1 MSTTVF
7 PVDGAANAAELF
19 ALLAGHA
26 NATDFVDEGLTVSVD
41 TDANTATLSSGTC
54 YIRLPSD
61 TVVGTDKQVRNLG
74 YAVQLDQQTV
84 SIPTGGTVTLAVVP
98 DYTSPNIAAIEHYA
112 TQSDVPA
119 GALSIATVDCDA
131 GTVSEYNRAPDIEA
145 ESLSVLG
152 GITVSETATFEEDL
166 IVEGELQSGDGTTL
180 LGPDANIPVSALK
193 QSDITIQTSGDI
205 TGGGSV
211 ALGDSIT
218 LGTDVPVTS
227 VHGRTGAVLAAAGDY
242 THGQIADVSV
252 DDHHAYPVPNGGL
265 VNASVTVTAGGDLT
279 GGGSVALGDAV
290 TLSADVH
297 ERYTDT
303 EAVSAVDSVLSAA
316 ASSVSDLDTQVQT
329 NVSNIGALQ
338 SNKLDQSAYDPES
351 DTHTRYGDGEAVSAV
366 DGAISA
372 AASSVSNL
380 DAQVNT
386 NVSDISALQSSKLD
400 QSEYTPEAD
409 THEEFTASD
418 AITAIDGEI
427 TSTASTVSALD
438 TQVSTNTTDI
448 SALQSGKLDQSAYK
462 PESDTHAKYTD
473 SEAVAAIDAE
483 VSAAASTISALD
495 TAVSSNSSDISSLQ
509 SNKLDA
515 STYAPESDTHSRYA
529 DSEAV
534 SAVDS
539 EVTDTA
545 SSVSG
550 LDTAVNNNNNDISA
564 LQNQAHA
571 EQHGSGQHNTDSL
584 HTDGVVVP
592 SYPTKSDVPSLP
604 EGTLVYIEDTKEI
617 LVEDGT

>member
-26 NATDFVDEGLTVSVD
+26 NATDFVDEGLIVSVD

-84 SIPTGGTVTLAVVP
+84 SIPTSGTVTLAVVP
-98 DYTSPNIAAIEHYA
+98 DYTSPNTAAIEHYA

-131 GTVSEYNRAPDIEA
+131 GTVSEYNRAPDIDA
-145 ESLSVLG
+145 ESLSVIGEATIDGDL
-152 GITVSETATFEEDL
+152 TVAQN
-166 IVEGELQSGDGTTL
+166 IVLEGQLKQADGTVL
-180 LGPDANIPVSALK
+180 FGPDDPIQSTQLSDSAV
-193 QSDITIQTSGDI
+193 TIQTSGDL

-227 VHGRTGAVLAAAGDY
+227 VHGRTGAVSAAVGDY
-242 THGQIADVSV
+242 THGQIADVSA
-252 DDHHAYPVPNGGL
+252 DDHHAYPVPNSGL
-265 VNASVTVTAGGDLT
+265 VNASITVTAGGDLT

-303 EAVSAVDSVLSAA
+303 EAVSAVD
-316 ASSVSDLDTQVQT
+316 
-329 NVSNIGALQ
+329 
-338 SNKLDQSAYDPES
+338 
-351 DTHTRYGDGEAVSAV
+351 
-366 DGAISA
+366 GAISA

-386 NVSDISALQSSKLD
+386 NVSDISTLQSSKLD

-409 THEEFTASD
+409 THDEFTASD

-448 SALQSGKLDQSAYK
+448 SALQSNKLDQSAYK
-462 PESDTHAKYTD
+462 PEADTHAKYTD

-483 VSAAASTISALD
+483 VSAAASTVSALD

-534 SAVDS
+534 SAVDD
-539 EVTDTA
+539 EVTDAA

-550 LDTAVNNNNNDISA
+550 LDTVVSNNNNDISS
-564 LQNQAHA
+564 LQRQSHA
-571 EQHGSGQHNTDSL
+571 EQHNSNQHNSDDL
-584 HTDGVVVP
+584 HTDAVGVP
-592 SYPTKSDVPSLP
+592 SYQTTDDVGEIDGGQIVHIESDESL
-604 EGTLVYIEDTKEI
+604 YIEKSSQ
-617 LVEDGT
+617 